1 MYTFNFIGPFIG
13 WAFHWAFH
21 WVFHWAGSMRCC
33 ERYCA
38 TLFFTMYT
46 ADRNSSVISV
56 LLRITNGV
64 SFICKL

>member
-1 MYTFNFIGPFIG
+1 MCTFNFIGPFIG

-21 WVFHWAGSMRCC
+21 WTGSMRCCC

-56 LLRITNGV
+56 LLLITNGV